1 MFYDINHNL
10 TIKILPV
17 MSSESW
23 TKERFVF
30 INVLFI
36 RKMFLKSDLLMKKKR
51 IIAILVCLLLIWIDQ
66 LTKYLFYNLEIWNQ
80 VSILEPLLNNGISR
94 WISVPM
100 VVIFSV
106 SVICIWL
113 FIYLFHKKY
122 LTVLDF
128 TLLLA
133 WTLWNLIDRIWLGW
147 VRDFL
152 SFWSF
157 PVFNIADS
165 FLTCG
170 VAWICIK
177 EIFHLQKKEK
187 NLP

>member
-1 MFYDINHNL
+1 
-10 TIKILPV
+10 
-17 MSSESW
+17 
-23 TKERFVF
+23 
-30 INVLFI
+30 
-36 RKMFLKSDLLMKKKR
+36 MKKR
-51 IIAILVCLLLIWIDQ
+51 RLIAILCCLLLICFDQ
-66 LTKYLFYNLEIWNQ
+66 LTKYLFYDLEIWSN
-80 VSILEPLLNNGISR
+80 LFFLYPLLND
-94 WISVPM
+94 WISWWMYMPM
-100 VVIFSV
+100 IVIIPV
-106 SVICIWL
+106 SIICIWL

-128 TLLLA
+128 SLLLA
-133 WTLWNLIDRIWLGW
+133 WTLWNLIDRILFGG

-170 VAWICIK
+170 VAWICIR
-177 EIFHLQKKEK
+177 EIFHLQKWKK